1 MRHPANSQ
9 AGADRLADVR
19 TQEPVQFGGDTGHDQ
34 KSPAVLIA
42 GFLVDRRFGDEFPSR
57 VQTDSAW
64 GSVSTSDKPR
74 EVDRFHRRFDAMAA
88 SALPPED
95 TPDFLH
101 RLEREL

>member
-1 MRHPANSQ
+1 M
-9 AGADRLADVR
+9 
-19 TQEPVQFGGDTGHDQ
+19 
-34 KSPAVLIA
+34 
-42 GFLVDRRFGDEFPSR
+42 
-57 VQTDSAW
+57 
-64 GSVSTSDKPR
+64 STSDKPR

>member
-1 MRHPANSQ
+1 VLPFRPSYRSINDFAILDFGNALPPRGQ
-9 AGADRLADVR
+9 A
-19 TQEPVQFGGDTGHDQ
+19 
-34 KSPAVLIA
+34 
-42 GFLVDRRFGDEFPSR
+42 
-57 VQTDSAW
+57 DSAW

-101 RLEREL
+101 RLEGEL